1 MGQIICSYLRKFLCP
16 KAKTITITPRD
27 DHQANDLTIPFINTH
42 EKQLE
47 SHYIDIYDHH
57 IHGEPISGS
66 STVETIQNHYNN
78 LDVLIT
84 PHIVVDLKNG
94 DEEDATTTK
103 KKRSKN
109 RKKKNKNG
117 KKLVIDH
124 GDKQVI
130 PEIVLE
136 KNVTNTV
143 ISRLP
148 SVPKEIVRKIGLYTS
163 AQRILL
169 VGEGDFSF
177 SSCLAVAFGTSHNI
191 TATSLNSEDFLIKN
205 YEKFLTNKAELE
217 TRGSMVLHGVNARK
231 MAKHPIIG
239 SMVFDRIVFNF
250 PHAGKFDRTD
260 TELRLH
266 QKLLRD
272 FLKNAKKMIGEDG
285 EIHITSKSN
294 GFFLEWDI
302 PKIGSDHKLNLIQV
316 VNFEKSKYP
325 GYNTKRG
332 FGGDQNFHC
341 IPSKTYK
348 FGLHLNENSDI
359 SKY

>member
-1 MGQIICSYLRKFLCP
+1 MGQILSNLCKFLRPKVTTEIPRDDHQTNHLNIPFNDTDEKQSETHCIDIYDHHAEPTSGSNTVETIERHYNNLDVPITPHVVVDLKSGNEEDATTKTNKKIKELVIDDGDPYFHPVIRISALLVEIACVHSFAIIKMGQICSYLRKFLCP

-27 DHQANDLTIPFINTH
+27 DHQANDLTIPFKNTY

-66 STVETIQNHYNN
+66 STVETIESHYNN

-191 TATSLNSEDFLIKN
+191 TATSLNSEG
-205 YEKFLTNKAELE
+205 T
-217 TRGSMVLHGVNARK
+217 
-231 MAKHPIIG
+231 
-239 SMVFDRIVFNF
+239 
-250 PHAGKFDRTD
+250 
-260 TELRLH
+260 
-266 QKLLRD
+266 LL
-272 FLKNAKKMIGEDG
+272 
-285 EIHITSKSN
+285 
-294 GFFLEWDI
+294 
-302 PKIGSDHKLNLIQV
+302 
-316 VNFEKSKYP
+316 
-325 GYNTKRG
+325 
-332 FGGDQNFHC
+332 
-341 IPSKTYK
+341 
-348 FGLHLNENSDI
+348 
-359 SKY
+359 

>member
-1 MGQIICSYLRKFLCP
+1 MIIYS
-16 KAKTITITPRD
+16 
-27 DHQANDLTIPFINTH
+27 
-42 EKQLE
+42 
-47 SHYIDIYDHH
+47 
-57 IHGEPISGS
+57 GEPISGS
-66 STVETIQNHYNN
+66 STVETSESHYNN

-94 DEEDATTTK
+94 DEEDATTT
-103 KKRSKN
+103 KRSKN

>member
-1 MGQIICSYLRKFLCP
+1 MGQICSYLRKFLCP

-66 STVETIQNHYNN
+66 RTVETIESHYNN

-94 DEEDATTTK
+94 DEEDATTTKK

-143 ISRLP
+143 INRLS
-148 SVPKEIVRKIGLYTS
+148 SVPKEIVRRIGSYTS

-191 TATSLNSEDFLIKN
+191 TATSLNSEDFLINN
-205 YEKFLTNKAELE
+205 YAKFLTNKAQLV
-217 TRGSMVLHGVNARK
+217 TRGSMVLHDVDSRI
-231 MAKHPIIG
+231 MLKHPIIG
-239 SMVFDRIVFNF
+239 SMVFDRIIFNF
-250 PHAGKFDRTD
+250 PHAGKFGKTD

-266 QKLLRD
+266 QKLVRG

-285 EIHITSKSN
+285 EIHITSKSY

-302 PKIGSDHKLNLIQV
+302 PKIGSDQGLNLLQEV
-316 VNFEKSKYP
+316 SFKRSKYP
-325 GYNTKRG
+325 GYNTKYG
-332 FGGDQNFHC
+332 FGGDKDFDCSN
-341 IPSKTYK
+341 SKTYK
-348 FGLHLNENSDI
+348 FGLSL
-359 SKY
+359 K